1 MKPDTPSA
9 ASRLA
14 ALVRAHPDTQRQIA
28 ARAGMPPQNLY
39 EFLRR
44 ADDPAYD
51 PGARKVE
58 RIAAA
63 IGLEWVLKEKSK

>member
-1 MKPDTPSA
+1 MKPDTPSVVV
-9 ASRLA
+9 RLA

-44 ADDPAYD
+44 SEDPDYD

-63 IGLEWVLKEKSK
+63 IGLEWALKERKS